1 MYLWIGLSIFVLF
14 HIFLACGL
22 AFSGRSADEV
32 SAAEYAERRAKKL
45 WDLKTIPKGEF
56 SCEVE
61 WPEREVSNS

>member
-1 MYLWIGLSIFVLF
+1 MYLWIGVSIFVLF

-32 SAAEYAERRAKKL
+32 SAAEYEERSARNL
-45 WDLKTIPKGEF
+45 SSLKTMPQGES

-61 WPEREVSNS
+61 WPERELSNS